1 MEEGEAPTMP
11 VRLLTAVALTLA
23 AVLMIAGCPGPK
35 TDAPGVEALPPGT
48 GSAPEATNASAE
60 SAGGTVINAKGSDTL
75 LQVAQALAEDYR
87 KAKPDVQINVSGG
100 GTGTGF
106 TALADGTAD
115 IADASRKIKDEEAKK
130 CQEKG
135 IEPVEHMVGYDGIC
149 VIVNKANPIEKLTV
163 DALSDLFT
171 GQTQD
176 WKALGGKGEVVL
188 LSRDST
194 SGTYEYFKEHVIQ
207 KGDKKSTRDFA
218 AAAQRLQSN
227 EQIRDQ
233 VASTEN
239 AIGYIGMGYL
249 SDSVK
254 AVPIV
259 DKAGKAVLPSM
270 ETVRSGEYPISR
282 PLFMYVR
289 KDAPTAVTEYIEWL
303 KGDGQKTVE
312 AQGFVP
318 LK

>member
-1 MEEGEAPTMP
+1 MSS
-11 VRLLTAVALTLA
+11 RLLAAVALMLA
-23 AVLMIAGCPGPK
+23 AALMIAGCPGPK
-35 TDAPGVEALPPGT
+35 TG
-48 GSAPEATNASAE
+48 APEGESMPPSTVNTPETSNSA
-60 SAGGTVINAKGSDTL
+60 AGAAGTVINAKGSDTL
-75 LQVAQALAEDYR
+75 LQVAQALAEEYR
-87 KAKPDVQINVSGG
+87 KTKPDVQINVAGG
-100 GTGTGF
+100 GSGTGF
-106 TALADGTAD
+106 TAIVDGTCD
-115 IADASRKIKDEEAKK
+115 IADASRKIKDEEVKK

-135 IEPVEHMVGYDGIC
+135 FEPVENIVGYDGIC
-149 VIVNKANPIEKLTV
+149 VIVNKANPIEKLTI
-163 DALSDLFT
+163 DQLSDLFV
-171 GQTQD
+171 GQTPD

-249 SDSVK
+249 NDSVK

-259 DKAGKAVLPSM
+259 DKNGKPVLPNT
-270 ETVRSGEYPISR
+270 ETVRSGDYPISR
-282 PLFMYVR
+282 PLFMYTR
-289 KDAPTAVTEYIEWL
+289 KDAPAAITEYIEWI
-303 KGDGQKTVE
+303 KTEGQKTVE
-312 AQGFVP
+312 KQGFVP

>member
-1 MEEGEAPTMP
+1 MSS
-11 VRLLTAVALTLA
+11 RLLAAVALMLA
-23 AVLMIAGCPGPK
+23 ATLMIAGCPGPK
-35 TDAPGVEALPPGT
+35 ESAPPAETAPPT
-48 GSAPEATNASAE
+48 TENAPEAAG
-60 SAGGTVINAKGSDTL
+60 AGGPIINVKGSDTL
-75 LQVAQALAEDYR
+75 LQVAQALAEEYR

-100 GTGTGF
+100 GSGTGF
-106 TALADGTAD
+106 TALADGTCD

-135 IEPVEHMVGYDGIC
+135 FEPVENIVGYDGIC
-149 VIVNKANPIEKLTV
+149 VIVNKANPIEKLTI
-163 DALSDLFT
+163 DQLSDLFT
-171 GQTQD
+171 GQTPD

-194 SGTYEYFKEHVIQ
+194 SGTYEYFKEHVTQ

-233 VASTEN
+233 VASTET

-249 SDSVK
+249 SDTVK
-254 AVPIV
+254 TVPVV
-259 DKAGKAVLPSM
+259 DKDGKAVLPSI
-270 ETVRSGEYPISR
+270 ETVRSGDYPVSR
-282 PLFMYVR
+282 PLFMYTR
-289 KDAPTAVTEYIEWL
+289 KDASAAVTAYLEWI
-303 KGDGQKTVE
+303 KTEGQKTLQ